1 MTPQIQIPPGK
12 SALLDK
18 FYPALDHGFVKLI
31 DVMGDDAA
39 VVQAARVSYGAGTKK
54 VSEDRGLIR
63 YLVRNKHTSPLEM
76 IELKFH
82 CKMPIFVA
90 RQWVRHRTASLNE
103 ISGRYSVL
111 KSEFYRPE
119 IEQIRQQ
126 SKVNKQGRDEPV
138 SEEVAQSYLHDLADH
153 RVMAADMY
161 SEFLDEGIAR
171 ELARIDLPLSTYTE
185 WYWKIDLHNLMHFL
199 RLRADSHAQYEIRV
213 YANIIAAM
221 VKEVAP
227 LCYEAWVDYS
237 YCARSFSRLELQMLS
252 KLLGDWDDV
261 WTPDQVAEA
270 TSKLG
275 FSRREIDEFRAKLDY
290 LGHAHEPP
298 VFTLPEPVEKQA

>member
-1 MTPQIQIPPGK
+1 MTDQNQIPSGK
-12 SALLDK
+12 EAILGK
-18 FYPALDHGFVKLI
+18 FYPLLDHGFVKLI
-31 DVMGDDAA
+31 DVMGNDAA
-39 VVQAARVSYGAGTKK
+39 VVQAARVSYGDGTKK

-76 IELKFH
+76 IEMKFH

-111 KSEFYRPE
+111 KAEFYKPE

-138 SEEVAQSYLHDLADH
+138 SEGVAQTYLQDLAEH
-153 RVMAADMY
+153 RNMAAEMY
-161 SEFLDEGIAR
+161 SDFLEEGIAR

-199 RLRADSHAQYEIRV
+199 KLRTDPHAQWEIRV
-213 YANIIAAM
+213 YANVIAAM
-221 VKEVAP
+221 VKAVAP
-227 LCYEAWVDYS
+227 ICYEAWVDYIFG
-237 YCARSFSRLELQMLS
+237 ARTFSRLELQVLS
-252 KLLGDWDDV
+252 KMVRAWSDSDDL
-261 WTPDQVAEA
+261 EA
-270 TSKLG
+270 AMNAGLST
-275 FSRREIDEFRAKLDY
+275 REIDEFKAKLAYD
-290 LGHAHEPP
+290 ASITPE
-298 VFTLPEPVEKQA
+298 FKLPEPVEQQP